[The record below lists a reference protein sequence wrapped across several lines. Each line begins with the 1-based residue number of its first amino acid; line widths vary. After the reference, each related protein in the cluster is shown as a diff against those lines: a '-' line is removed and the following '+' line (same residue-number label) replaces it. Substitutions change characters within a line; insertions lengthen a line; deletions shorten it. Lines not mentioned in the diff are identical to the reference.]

1 MTTVVLTPIVV
12 SAALTAQQVVDL
24 MTDEHQWMTSS
35 IVKEPLVG
43 LVNGRNK
50 TFSLSITPAVSA
62 SVVVTDYQGNSLE
75 VSSSNGESGSVVLVS
90 APTNAVFATY
100 TATMVKP
107 SAVNGIASGAVSLM
121 ETLYPRGYSMVESAG
136 TFYLSSSSTSVTDA
150 VISPSQVQ
158 RRFLANCV
166 FYTWVR
172 SHYLEATMH
181 GISFREQRASGL
193 QVDRTKQAASYEA
206 MLRIARENVE
216 ESMNAAMSEAG
227 YAEGGRL
234 AGGIVAGR
242 TTSNQPESG
251 WYNDTLFPYPWS

>member
-1 MTTVVLTPIVV
+1 MPAPNAL
-12 SAALTAQQVVDL
+12 SAQDIVDL
-24 MTDEHQWMTSS
+24 MTSEHQWMTSQV
-35 IVKEPLVG
+35 VKEPLIG

-50 TFSLSITPAVSA
+50 VFTLSITPATSITVS
-62 SVVVTDYQGNSLE
+62 DYLGNSLAI
-75 VSSSNGESGSVVLVS
+75 SSSSGESGSVVLVD
-90 APTNAVFATY
+90 APTNTVFASY

-107 SAVNGIASGAVSLM
+107 SAVNGIAAGAVSLM
-121 ETLYPRGYSMVESAG
+121 ETLYPRGYSLVSETGTLYLTLGAVVESD
-136 TFYLSSSSTSVTDA
+136 T
-150 VISPSQVQ
+150 VILPSQVQ

-193 QVDRTKQAASYEA
+193 QVDRTKQSASYDA

-216 ESMNAAMSEAG
+216 ESMNAAMLEAG
-227 YAEGGRL
+227 YTEGGRL

-242 TTSNQPESG
+242 STSNQPESG

>member
-1 MTTVVLTPIVV
+1 MTTVTLTPIVV
-12 SAALTAQQVVDL
+12 SGALTAQQVVDL
-24 MTDEHQWMTSS
+24 MTNEHQWMTNSV
-35 IVKEPLVG
+35 VKEPLIG

-50 TFSLSITPAVSA
+50 TFSLSITPATSIT
-62 SVVVTDYQGNSLE
+62 VTDYLGNSLAIA
-75 VSSSNGESGSVVLVS
+75 SSSGESGSVVLES
-90 APTNAVFATY
+90 APINTVFATY

-107 SAVNGIASGAVSLM
+107 SAVNGIATGAVSLM
-121 ETLYPRGYSMVESAG
+121 ETLYPRGYSMVESG
-136 TFYLSSSSTSVTDA
+136 GVYYLSSSTASVTDT

-172 SHYLEATMH
+172 SHYLEATMN

-193 QVDRTKQAASYEA
+193 QVDRTKQAASYDA
-206 MLRIARENVE
+206 MLRIAREAIE
-216 ESMNAAMSEAG
+216 ESMNAAMLEAS
-227 YAEGGRL
+227 YTDGGRL

>member
-1 MTTVVLTPIVV
+1 
-12 SAALTAQQVVDL
+12 

-35 IVKEPLVG
+35 IVKEPMIG

-50 TFSLSITPAVSA
+50 TFSLSITPATSIT
-62 SVVVTDYQGNSLE
+62 VTDYQGNSLE
-75 VSSSNGESGSVVLVS
+75 VLSSSGESGSVVLVS

-107 SAVNGIASGAVSLM
+107 SAVNGIAIGAVSLM

-136 TFYLSSSSTSVTDA
+136 TFYLSSDTTSVTDT

-193 QVDRTKQAASYEA
+193 QVDRTKQSASYEA

-216 ESMNAAMSEAG
+216 QSMNAAMYEAG
-227 YAEGGRL
+227 YAGGNL

>member
-12 SAALTAQQVVDL
+12 SSALSAQQVVDL
-24 MTDEHQWMTSS
+24 MTSEHQWMTSS

-50 TFSLSITPAVSA
+50 TFTLSITPATSIA
-62 SVVVTDYQGNSLE
+62 VTDYLGNSL
-75 VSSSNGESGSVVLVS
+75 VITSSDGESGSVALET
-90 APTNAVFATY
+90 APTNTVFATY

-107 SAVNGIASGAVSLM
+107 SAVNGIATGAVALM
-121 ETLYPRGYSMVESAG
+121 ETLYPRGYNMLNSGG
-136 TFYLSSSSTSVTDA
+136 TLYLSSSTTA
-150 VISPSQVQ
+150 VVDTVILPSQVQ

-193 QVDRTKQAASYEA
+193 QVDRTKQASSYDA

-216 ESMNAAMSEAG
+216 ESMNAAMLEDG
-227 YAEGGRL
+227 YTEGGRL

-242 TTSNQPESG
+242 STSNQPESG